1 MAIPAADVA
10 PVLVLPGPV
19 GRALARQ
26 MKCGAASEVSAL
38 ERIRHLEQR
47 PAERAT
53 GQPRI
58 AGVENRLEFA
68 ARLLTSTDAQRLA
81 PGVPGR

>member
-10 PVLVLPGPV
+10 TVLVLPGPV
-19 GRALARQ
+19 GPALARQ
-26 MKCGAASEVSAL
+26 IEGGAASDVSAL

-53 GQPRI
+53 GHPRI
-58 AGVENRLEFA
+58 AGLENRLEFA
-68 ARLLTSTDAQRLA
+68 ARLPTSTDAQRLA